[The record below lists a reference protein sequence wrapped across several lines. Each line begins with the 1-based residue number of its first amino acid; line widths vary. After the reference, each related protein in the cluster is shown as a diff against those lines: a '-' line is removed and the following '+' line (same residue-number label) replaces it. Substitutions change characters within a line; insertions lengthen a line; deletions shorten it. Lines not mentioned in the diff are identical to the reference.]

1 MKTIEHFPLGDSEAK
16 WQTEVHKLVCTEV
29 CTTVLVSTVPP
40 QRVVLDYLTVHGY
53 SATAESFAKSTGQH
67 LQEQVSSIRNRQS
80 LFNAILD

>member
-1 MKTIEHFPLGDSEAK
+1 MADRSTQVSFV
-16 WQTEVHKLVCTEV
+16 QRF
-29 CTTVLVSTVPP
+29 VLLYLSQLFFS

-80 LFNAILD
+80 LFNAILE